1 MGRTADVLFE
11 ASGDRH
17 FVIEC
22 DSVTTV
28 VEVVRTL
35 RTDEDLARAP
45 HLYLTFD
52 GVRVPDHYYVLEVG
66 CHKPWRVC
74 MPFEGQ
80 TAVMDSDDDDDV
92 CVGGTSSSG
101 RSSSAATLSPANL
114 VQPGKS
120 EGSHSGRVVPQHL
133 GPSVT
138 PPVRRLLFGGICFGA
153 QVDLT
158 RLLCVT

>member
-1 MGRTADVLFE
+1 MQLVQVEQTVGRTADLVFE

-17 FVIEC
+17 FVIDC

-28 VEVVRTL
+28 AEVVRTL

-45 HLYLTFD
+45 HLFVTFD
-52 GVRVPDHYYVLEVG
+52 GVRVPDHCYVLEVG

-74 MPFEGQ
+74 TPFEGQ
-80 TAVMDSDDDDDV
+80 TAVLDSDDDDDV
-92 CVGGTSSSG
+92 RVGGTSSSG
-101 RSSSAATLSPANL
+101 RSSSAATLSPANP
-114 VQPGKS
+114 VQPVKS

-138 PPVRRLLFGGICFGA
+138 PPVWRLLFGGHLFWCTG
-153 QVDLT
+153 
-158 RLLCVT
+158 